1 MRPRVRAATL
11 TGYRT
16 LAASLGLDPDRLVA
30 SQGMSPADLDAP
42 DRWMP
47 AGPVARLL
55 ELSAQRSGCPDF
67 GLRLAEV
74 RRLGTLGPLSLVLR
88 EEPTLRAALDL
99 LIRHARVYNE
109 ALHMRLR
116 DDGELTTVAL
126 WLEFG
131 EPAPTAQAS
140 DLVMGALL
148 GIIRALVGAAWMP
161 LSVSF
166 AHGAPDDASA
176 YHRVCGPD
184 VRFAARHTA
193 LVFPT
198 DRSDTP
204 VLTSDASL
212 RPYAQEYLRRV
223 VVSGRAE
230 TATAQAAE
238 AIEFLLP
245 LGRCSLE
252 QVSRHLGLRPRD
264 LQRRLEE
271 QGTSFQAVVHAE
283 RMRLAERNLP
293 NTRFTMTEISQILGF
308 AAPSA
313 FSRWFSQHFGSS
325 PSEWRSAARS
335 GSANGLATAGQ
346 DGHPRELPDDLVAPG

>member
-11 TGYRT
+11 TGYRE
-16 LAASLGLDPDRLVA
+16 LAASLGLDPDHLLA
-30 SQGMSPADLDAP
+30 GQGMSSADLDVP
-42 DRWMP
+42 DRWLP

-55 ELSAQRSGCPDF
+55 ELSAQRSDCPDF
-67 GLRLAEV
+67 GLRLAGL

-88 EEPTLRAALDL
+88 DEPTLGAALDL
-99 LIRHARVYNE
+99 LIRHERAYNE
-109 ALHMRLR
+109 ALHMRMS
-116 DDGELTTVAL
+116 DDGELTTVAM

-131 EPAPTAQAS
+131 EPAPTWQAS

-161 LSVSF
+161 RSVSF
-166 AHGAPDDASA
+166 AHPGPADAST
-176 YHRVCGPD
+176 YHRLCGPT
-184 VRFAARHTA
+184 VRFADKLTA
-193 LVFPT
+193 LVFAT
-198 DRSDTP
+198 DQWDTP
-204 VLTSDASL
+204 VRTSDASL

-230 TATAQAAE
+230 TATAQTAE
-238 AIEFLLP
+238 AVEFLLP
-245 LGRCSLE
+245 LGRCSLH

-271 QGTSFQAVVHAE
+271 EGSSFSAVVHAE

-293 NTRFTMTEISQILGF
+293 NSRYSLTEISQLLGF

-313 FSRWFSQHFGSS
+313 FSRWFSQHVGTS
-325 PSEWRSAARS
+325 PSAWRSAALN
-335 GSANGLATAGQ
+335 GSVDGL
-346 DGHPRELPDDLVAPG
+346 DGHHRLLPDRVVRRS

>member
-1 MRPRVRAATL
+1 MRPRIRAATL
-11 TGYRT
+11 TGYEE
-16 LAASLGLDPDRLVA
+16 LAASLGLDPDRLVV
-30 SQGMSPADLDAP
+30 SQGMSPADLDVP

-55 ELSAQRSGCPDF
+55 ELSAQRSGSHDF

-99 LIRHARVYNE
+99 LIRHERVYNE
-109 ALHMRLR
+109 ALHMRMR
-116 DDGELTTVAL
+116 ADGDLTTVAM

-131 EPAPTAQAS
+131 EPAPTAQTS
-140 DLVMGALL
+140 DLLMGALV
-148 GIIRALVGAAWMP
+148 GIIRSLVGTTWMP
-161 LSVSF
+161 RYVLF
-166 AHGAPDDASA
+166 AHEAPEDLTAH
-176 YHRVCGPD
+176 HRVFGPD
-184 VRFAARHTA
+184 VRFAERLTA

-198 DRSDTP
+198 EQSDLP
-204 VLTSDASL
+204 VVASDASL

-230 TATAQAAE
+230 TATDQAAE
-238 AIEFLLP
+238 AVEFLLP
-245 LGRCSLE
+245 LGRCSLQ

-271 QGTSFQAVVHAE
+271 EGSSFSAVVQAE

-293 NTRFTMTEISQILGF
+293 NGRFSMTEISQILGF

-325 PSEWRSAARS
+325 PSAWRSAARVEAY
-335 GSANGLATAGQ
+335 GTAGRSVSPA
-346 DGHPRELPDDLVAPG
+346 GTGRGAGTAVHSA